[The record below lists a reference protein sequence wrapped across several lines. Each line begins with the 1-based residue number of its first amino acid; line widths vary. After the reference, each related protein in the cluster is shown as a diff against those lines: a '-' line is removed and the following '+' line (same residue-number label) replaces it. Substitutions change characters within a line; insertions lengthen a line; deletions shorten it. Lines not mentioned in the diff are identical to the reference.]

1 MSKQQ
6 KIEIIK
12 ALAYGETPERIA
24 EAEGLT
30 VEDVK
35 SVAAE
40 CVEKIEQRRAA
51 LKGAGYIG

>member
-1 MSKQQ
+1 MSEQQ
-6 KIEIIK
+6 KFEVIK
-12 ALAYGETPERIA
+12 ALAYGEAPEQIA

-30 VEDVK
+30 VEDIQ

-51 LKGAGYIG
+51 LKEAGYIG